1 MRHQKAKNRK
11 IGCKNNQMYLFLT
24 GNSHFVECSFWFWV
38 LINSF
43 QTALDQRTTISSLPP
58 KKGWRNCCHPD
69 FFQYSCGFP
78 GFLRSIFQNRPTVD
92 VQPPKEQK
100 QQKPPS
106 CYCSGRR
113 FFHFLDTGREMIF
126 DCPSG
131 LSWNL
136 TGEGGAGGRPAV
148 GTEET
153 IKEPSF
159 SSMETDIF
167 PFFQFKWWRS
177 SAGRTILPNPSIARK
192 YRAAITSWRLDFQ
205 FPPGLFQRFLD
216 RL

>member
-1 MRHQKAKNRK
+1 MK
-11 IGCKNNQMYLFLT
+11 
-24 GNSHFVECSFWFWV
+24 
-38 LINSF
+38 SF
-43 QTALDQRTTISSLPP
+43 QIALNQRTTISSLPP

-78 GFLRSIFQNRPTVD
+78 GFLRSIFQIRPTVD

-136 TGEGGAGGRPAV
+136 TGEGGAGGRPAA

-153 IKEPSF
+153 IKQPSF

>member
-1 MRHQKAKNRK
+1 MD
-11 IGCKNNQMYLFLT
+11 CKNNQMYLFWVCD
-24 GNSHFVECSFWFWV
+24 SFFAECSFWFWV

-58 KKGWRNCCHPD
+58 KKGWRNRCHPD
-69 FFQYSCGFP
+69 FFQYSCGFS
-78 GFLRSIFQNRPTVD
+78 GFWGPIFQNRSTVD

-100 QQKPPS
+100 RQKTAS
-106 CYCSGRR
+106 LFLLGKR

-131 LSWNL
+131 LSWGL
-136 TGEGGAGGRPAV
+136 TGEGGNSFLPAA

-153 IKEPSF
+153 IKQPSF

-167 PFFQFKWWRS
+167 P
-177 SAGRTILPNPSIARK
+177 I
-192 YRAAITSWRLDFQ
+192 
-205 FPPGLFQRFLD
+205 
-216 RL
+216 

>member
-100 QQKPPS
+100 QHKTAFLLLHRKAVFSFFRRRQRNDFRLS
-106 CYCSGRR
+106 VRVVLGFDRGRR
-113 FFHFLDTGREMIF
+113 RWG
-126 DCPSG
+126 
-131 LSWNL
+131 L
-136 TGEGGAGGRPAV
+136 TGSRDGRN
-148 GTEET
+148 
-153 IKEPSF
+153 
-159 SSMETDIF
+159 D
-167 PFFQFKWWRS
+167 
-177 SAGRTILPNPSIARK
+177 
-192 YRAAITSWRLDFQ
+192 
-205 FPPGLFQRFLD
+205 
-216 RL
+216 

>member
-100 QQKPPS
+100 QKKTAFLLLL
-106 CYCSGRR
+106 RKA

-136 TGEGGAGGRPAV
+136 TGEGGAGGRPAA
-148 GTEET
+148 GAEET

-167 PFFQFKWWRS
+167 P
-177 SAGRTILPNPSIARK
+177 I
-192 YRAAITSWRLDFQ
+192 
-205 FPPGLFQRFLD
+205 
-216 RL
+216 

>member
-1 MRHQKAKNRK
+1 ML
-11 IGCKNNQMYLFLT
+11 GVPFDFY
-24 GNSHFVECSFWFWV
+24 
-38 LINSF
+38 LINLF
-43 QTALDQRTTISSLPP
+43 QTILDQRTTISSLPP

-100 QQKPPS
+100 QKKTAFLLLL
-106 CYCSGRR
+106 RKA

-131 LSWNL
+131 LSWGL
-136 TGEGGAGGRPAV
+136 TGEGGNSFLPAT

-153 IKEPSF
+153 IKQPSF

-167 PFFQFKWWRS
+167 P
-177 SAGRTILPNPSIARK
+177 I
-192 YRAAITSWRLDFQ
+192 
-205 FPPGLFQRFLD
+205 
-216 RL
+216 

>member
-136 TGEGGAGGRPAV
+136 TGEGGAGGRPAA

-153 IKEPSF
+153 IKQPSF

>member
-1 MRHQKAKNRK
+1 MSPRFFSVFMRVFGLLRADFSKSLHRGCPTPKRAKKAKNR
-11 IGCKNNQMYLFLT
+11 FL
-24 GNSHFVECSFWFWV
+24 
-38 LINSF
+38 
-43 QTALDQRTTISSLPP
+43 
-58 KKGWRNCCHPD
+58 
-69 FFQYSCGFP
+69 
-78 GFLRSIFQNRPTVD
+78 IFIR
-92 VQPPKEQK
+92 E
-100 QQKPPS
+100 PPS

-136 TGEGGAGGRPAV
+136 TGEGGAGGRPAA

-167 PFFQFKWWRS
+167 PFSQFKWWRS
-177 SAGRTILPNPSIARK
+177 SAGRTILPNPSIVRK
-192 YRAAITSWRLDFQ
+192 YCTAITSRRLDFQ
-205 FPPGLFQRFLD
+205 FPSGLFQRFIY